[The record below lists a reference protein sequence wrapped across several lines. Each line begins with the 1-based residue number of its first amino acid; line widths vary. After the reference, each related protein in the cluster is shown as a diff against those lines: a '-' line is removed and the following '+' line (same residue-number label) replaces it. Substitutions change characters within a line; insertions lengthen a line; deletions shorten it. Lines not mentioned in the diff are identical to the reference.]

1 MQQSAIRSLC
11 CATRHSSCIVRVLPL
26 LLFYKYNNITI
37 AIVCCI
43 RVASRW
49 FKYVVLVYIWYFLS
63 PILKLKYT
71 TINHGGQ
78 SKHNNKHHNKS
89 NSGTIFVL
97 IGDRRL
103 VNKAT
108 KVLLNH
114 TTRVTTFN
122 GWFFELPLHT
132 TNIVGRMSLER
143 RITQTT

>member
-1 MQQSAIRSLC
+1 M
-11 CATRHSSCIVRVLPL
+11 
-26 LLFYKYNNITI
+26 
-37 AIVCCI
+37 
-43 RVASRW
+43 
-49 FKYVVLVYIWYFLS
+49 
-63 PILKLKYT
+63 
-71 TINHGGQ
+71 
-78 SKHNNKHHNKS
+78 KS

-122 GWFFELPLHT
+122 GWFFELQLHT

-143 RITQTT
+143 RITQTTQNTLHNSQWCYICPMQNMKIAGLSICVDTYVYQSLKSSDGTCDRDRISALLIRYCYIKILVSISHTILSNITYCH